1 MRWEVLRRFKIAIE
15 SELANISTCVIV
27 GGTSQDPE
35 LQFLKSAR
43 KPIEVSF
50 LGIEDTKD
58 NFHFF
63 DLNKINKPPNS
74 WDLVLCSQV
83 LEHVWNHRNF
93 FVNLREITKT
103 GGHLWLNVP
112 MSNFVH
118 SSPEYY
124 SAGFA
129 SEYLLRNLVEN
140 NFEIIASDSIGSRR
154 YYIATHLLG
163 TWLTEREHANPLLN
177 YEFQPGTRL
186 GVLRKFLRDWVRR
199 VPLAFASKRITNE
212 PRFATESF
220 VLAKKIG

>member
-1 MRWEVLRRFKIAIE
+1 MRWEVLRRFRLAIE
-15 SELANISTCVIV
+15 QESIDTSSCVVV
-27 GGTSQDPE
+27 GGTTQDPE
-35 LQFLKSAR
+35 LQFLKSAGKR
-43 KPIEVSF
+43 MEVSY
-50 LGIEDTKD
+50 LGIEDTQD

-63 DLNKINKPPNS
+63 DLNEATRIPKS
-74 WDLVLCSQV
+74 WSLVLCSQV
-83 LEHVWNHRNF
+83 LEHVWNHKNF
-93 FVNLREITKT
+93 FVNLREITQT
-103 GGHLWLNVP
+103 GGYLWINVP

-118 SSPEYY
+118 GSPEYY

-129 SEYLLRNLVEN
+129 PKYLFRNLEEN
-140 NFEIIASDSIGSRR
+140 NFEIITSDSIGSRR

-199 VPLAFASKRITNE
+199 VPLVFASKRITNE

-220 VLAKKIG
+220 VLARKIG